1 MDEKNEQDEF
11 PKFQLNK
18 LTHLRGCQWELLEG
32 IEDLWLW
39 KIDSRVK
46 ITQGKIIYIL
56 TENQIKEFNGMIWK
70 EIEPSDSEDLEAYFR
85 NNLITYEKRA

>member
-1 MDEKNEQDEF
+1 M
-11 PKFQLNK
+11 
-18 LTHLRGCQWELLEG
+18 
-32 IEDLWLW
+32 
-39 KIDSRVK
+39 K

-56 TENQIKEFNGMIWK
+56 TENQIEEFNNMILR